1 MKHLSFLLL
10 LAGLTAAQAQ
20 RFIEPTP
27 GADWFTSGNWDP
39 AAVPSGGD
47 TAWIDQ
53 GYSALLANGASTIS
67 QLNLG
72 SSTFGS
78 LVVSG
83 TNAGLNVTNQLA
95 VGFGEEAGS
104 ALTIQAGATV
114 TSAVTLI
121 GFTAAG
127 SLTVTGTGSTF
138 IGGTN
143 FASTQIAAGGTFTV
157 SDGAHASTEG
167 GILAFGPAY
176 LNVSGPGSMLT
187 TGDSI
192 FYGDGVVTISNGGT
206 MAHSTNMAF
215 GSENG
220 MIFNVSGTNSAM
232 VAADQYS
239 SLRVGSEGRGVL
251 NISGGAT
258 VTSGA
263 ASLGASNVSDV
274 GVVTVSGTGSRW
286 NVGQGLAIGD
296 VGTGTMTISDGG
308 SVVSSGQQV
317 IGRTKNGAAGTVVI
331 SGTGSSWD
339 TQGNTLMIASAS
351 NTLGNL
357 IVTDGGS
364 LNVGGNGVYLAQ
376 ARTATANVL
385 QTGGTINAGIVSFG
399 VGTSLYQLEGG
410 TLRVGGNGGIAAS
423 ASGTSTFEFAG
434 GTIQVSGGA
443 LTTSVKLTLR
453 TDTTSVI
460 DTQASSA
467 TLSGVLSGGGGLN
480 KIGAGTLTLSGSNVH
495 LGGVTLSSGTLSL
508 GNNAA
513 LGAGSLV
520 IAGNST
526 VQAVTAA
533 RTLANNLTLG
543 TGVTGTI
550 GGSTNLTLGGTIS
563 GGGALAKIGT
573 STLTLTG
580 SNTYSGGTTLTA
592 GTVNFS
598 QIANFGTG
606 TLSMRGGTLQW
617 ATGNTAD
624 VSSLITLGTGGV
636 FDTNGNNVTFAS
648 SISGAGSLAKAGTG
662 TLVLSASNAY
672 SGNTTVSGGT
682 LLIAHRHALANTGTL
697 SLSGGQFSGS
707 GEIAPL
713 AANILLTASSTI
725 GGTADLIFTG
735 STVNTQAGNPTLAIT
750 NTGSTTFRGN
760 LSLSSNNTARVVT
773 FNTTGGATLISGTI
787 ANGGNGAGGIIK
799 TGAGLL
805 TLSANNT
812 YTGTTTVSGGR
823 LQIGIGGATGSI
835 SSRLVNNGEVAF
847 NRSDA
852 VIYSGT
858 ISGSGSLTQAGT
870 GRLTLTG
877 SNSYSGGTTVSSG
890 TLSVG
895 HKDAVGTGTVVVDGG
910 VYLIEIGVS
919 ATNSVTISSGAFS
932 RSLSASSSLVHAV
945 DASSVATFATL
956 LAGETSAA
964 TTLLTSFS
972 ATSAAANDEFRR
984 SDVYSFQGSGAD
996 IFTLQL
1002 SFTATSPDSYL
1013 GWLNG
1018 TQWEN
1023 AVDGN
1028 TGNNALSAQQ
1038 GYVGSFSQFQLAYGN
1053 DLSQYIGAWGMDV
1066 VGGTT
1071 KVWAVLNHNSDFSIV
1086 PEPGA
1091 RALVMLG
1098 VGTLLV
1104 SRRRK

>member
-1 MKHLSFLLL
+1 MKQLPFLLL

-20 RFIEPTP
+20 SFIDPTP
-27 GADWFTSGNWDP
+27 GADWFTSANWDP
-39 AAVPSGGD
+39 ATVPSEGD

-72 SSTFGS
+72 NSTFGS

-83 TNAGLNVTNQLA
+83 TNASLDVTSQLA

-104 ALTIQAGATV
+104 TLTIQAGATL
-114 TSAVTLI
+114 TSTVTLI
-121 GFTAAG
+121 GLTTAG
-127 SLTVTGTGSTF
+127 SLTVTGTGSRF

-143 FASTQIAAGGTFTV
+143 FLSTQIAAGGIFTV

-167 GILAFGPAY
+167 GIVAFGPAY
-176 LNVSGPGSMLT
+176 LNVTGSGSVLT
-187 TGDSI
+187 TGDSM

-206 MAHSTNMAF
+206 MAHTTNMAF

-232 VAADQYS
+232 VATDQFS
-239 SLRVGSEGRGVL
+239 SLRVGFDGRGVL

-263 ASLGASNVSDV
+263 ASLGVSNVSDV

-286 NVGQGLAIGD
+286 NVGQGLEIGN

-308 SVVSSGQQV
+308 SVVSSGQQT
-317 IGRTKNGAAGTVVI
+317 IGRSKNGAAGTVVI

-339 TQGNTLMIASAS
+339 TEGNTLIVASSS

-357 IVTDGGS
+357 TVENGGS
-364 LNVGGNGVYLAQ
+364 LNVGGNGVFLAQ
-376 ARTATANVL
+376 ARTATANIL

-423 ASGTSTFEFAG
+423 ASGTSTFELAG

-443 LTTSVKLTLR
+443 LSSSVRFTMR
-453 TDTTSVI
+453 TNTTSVI
-460 DTQASSA
+460 DTQTSSA

-480 KIGAGTLTLSGSNVH
+480 KIGAGTLTLSGSNTH

-513 LGAGSLV
+513 LGTGSLV

-543 TGVTGTI
+543 SGFTGTI
-550 GGSTNLTLGGTIS
+550 AGSTNLTLGGTIS

-573 STLTLTG
+573 
-580 SNTYSGGTTLTA
+580 
-592 GTVNFS
+592 
-598 QIANFGTG
+598 
-606 TLSMRGGTLQW
+606 
-617 ATGNTAD
+617 
-624 VSSLITLGTGGV
+624 
-636 FDTNGNNVTFAS
+636 
-648 SISGAGSLAKAGTG
+648 G
-662 TLVLSASNAY
+662 TLVLSAS
-672 SGNTTVSGGT
+672 
-682 LLIAHRHALANTGTL
+682 
-697 SLSGGQFSGS
+697 
-707 GEIAPL
+707 
-713 AANILLTASSTI
+713 
-725 GGTADLIFTG
+725 
-735 STVNTQAGNPTLAIT
+735 
-750 NTGSTTFRGN
+750 
-760 LSLSSNNTARVVT
+760 
-773 FNTTGGATLISGTI
+773 
-787 ANGGNGAGGIIK
+787 
-799 TGAGLL
+799 
-805 TLSANNT
+805 NT

-823 LQIGIGGATGSI
+823 LQIGMGGTTGSI

-852 VIYSGT
+852 VVYSGT

-895 HKDAVGTGTVVVDGG
+895 HKNAVGTGTVVIDGG
-910 VYLIEIGVS
+910 VYVIETAVS
-919 ATNSVTISSGAFS
+919 ATNSVTISSGTFS
-932 RSLSASSSLVHAV
+932 RSLAASSSLVNAV
-945 DASSVATFATL
+945 DASSGTGGVVTFATL

-964 TTLLTSFS
+964 TTLQTSFA
-972 ATSAAANDEFRR
+972 ATSAATNDEFRR
-984 SDVYSFQGSGAD
+984 SDVYSFEGSGAD

-1018 TQWEN
+1018 NQWEN
-1023 AVDGN
+1023 AVNGN
-1028 TGNNALSAQQ
+1028 AGNNALSAQQ
-1038 GYVGSFSQFQLAYGN
+1038 GYVGSFAQFQLAYGN
-1053 DLSQYIGAWGMDV
+1053 DLSQYIGAWGTDV

-1086 PEPGA
+1086 PEPGTC
-1091 RALVMLG
+1091 ALIMLG

-1104 SRRRK
+1104 SRRRKEADRR

>member
-1 MKHLSFLLL
+1 MKQLPFLLL

-20 RFIEPTP
+20 SFIDPTP
-27 GADWFTSGNWDP
+27 GADWFTSANWDP
-39 AAVPSGGD
+39 ATVPSEGD

-72 SSTFGS
+72 NSTFGS

-83 TNAGLNVTNQLA
+83 TNASLDVTSQLA

-104 ALTIQAGATV
+104 TLTIQAGATL
-114 TSAVTLI
+114 TSTVTLI
-121 GFTAAG
+121 GLTTAG
-127 SLTVTGTGSTF
+127 SLTVTGTGSRF

-143 FASTQIAAGGTFTV
+143 FLSTQIAAGGIFTV

-167 GILAFGPAY
+167 GIVAFGPAY
-176 LNVSGPGSMLT
+176 LNVTGSGSVLT
-187 TGDSI
+187 TGDSM

-206 MAHSTNMAF
+206 MAHTTNMAF

-232 VAADQYS
+232 VATDQFS
-239 SLRVGSEGRGVL
+239 SLRVGFDGRGVL

-263 ASLGASNVSDV
+263 ASLGVSNVSDV

-286 NVGQGLAIGD
+286 NVGQGLEIGN

-308 SVVSSGQQV
+308 SVVSSGQQT
-317 IGRTKNGAAGTVVI
+317 IGRSKNGAAGTVVI

-339 TQGNTLMIASAS
+339 TEGNTLIVASSS

-357 IVTDGGS
+357 TVENGGS
-364 LNVGGNGVYLAQ
+364 LNVGGNGVFLAQ
-376 ARTATANVL
+376 ARTATANIL

-423 ASGTSTFEFAG
+423 ASGTSTFELAG

-443 LTTSVKLTLR
+443 LSSSVRFTMR
-453 TDTTSVI
+453 TNTTSVI
-460 DTQASSA
+460 DTQTSSA

-480 KIGAGTLTLSGSNVH
+480 KIGAGTLTLSGSNTH

-513 LGAGSLV
+513 LGTGSLV

-543 TGVTGTI
+543 SGFTGTV

-563 GGGALAKIGT
+563 GGGALAKIGAG
-573 STLTLTG
+573 TLTLSG
-580 SNTYSGGTTLTA
+580 SNTHLGGFTL
-592 GTVNFS
+592 S
-598 QIANFGTG
+598 SG
-606 TLSMRGGTLQW
+606 TLSL
-617 ATGNTAD
+617 GNDAA
-624 VSSLITLGTGGV
+624 LGTGSLVIAGNSTV
-636 FDTNGNNVTFAS
+636 QAVTAARTLANNLTLGSGFTGTIAGSTNLTLGGT
-648 SISGAGSLAKAGTG
+648 ISGGGALAKIGTG
-662 TLVLSASNAY
+662 TLVLSAS
-672 SGNTTVSGGT
+672 
-682 LLIAHRHALANTGTL
+682 
-697 SLSGGQFSGS
+697 
-707 GEIAPL
+707 
-713 AANILLTASSTI
+713 
-725 GGTADLIFTG
+725 
-735 STVNTQAGNPTLAIT
+735 
-750 NTGSTTFRGN
+750 
-760 LSLSSNNTARVVT
+760 
-773 FNTTGGATLISGTI
+773 
-787 ANGGNGAGGIIK
+787 
-799 TGAGLL
+799 
-805 TLSANNT
+805 NT

-823 LQIGIGGATGSI
+823 LQIGMGGTTGSI

-852 VIYSGT
+852 VVYSGT

-895 HKDAVGTGTVVVDGG
+895 HKNAVGTGTVVIDGG
-910 VYLIEIGVS
+910 VYVIETAVS
-919 ATNSVTISSGAFS
+919 ATNSVTISSGTFS
-932 RSLSASSSLVHAV
+932 RSLAASSSLVNAV
-945 DASSVATFATL
+945 DASSGTGGVVTFATL

-964 TTLLTSFS
+964 TTLQTSFA
-972 ATSAAANDEFRR
+972 ATSAATNDEFRR
-984 SDVYSFQGSGAD
+984 SDVYSFEGSGAD

-1018 TQWEN
+1018 NQWEN
-1023 AVDGN
+1023 AVNGN
-1028 TGNNALSAQQ
+1028 AGNNALSAQQ
-1038 GYVGSFSQFQLAYGN
+1038 GYVGSFAQFQLAYGN
-1053 DLSQYIGAWGMDV
+1053 DLSQYIGAWGTDV

-1086 PEPGA
+1086 PEPGTC
-1091 RALVMLG
+1091 ALIMLG

-1104 SRRRK
+1104 SRRRKEADRR